1 MKLLTEDLTYQ
12 TVTDKRITYVTVTDD
27 IAGSTD
33 SEGNTLKVPWN
44 IDDLIAIYDI
54 TNQTVTNVL
63 MTIKTVLEDITDKTG
78 TMTITV

>member
-27 IAGSTD
+27 IADSTD

-44 IDDLIAIYDI
+44 NDDLIAIYDI
-54 TNQTVTNVL
+54 TN
-63 MTIKTVLEDITDKTG
+63 
-78 TMTITV
+78 